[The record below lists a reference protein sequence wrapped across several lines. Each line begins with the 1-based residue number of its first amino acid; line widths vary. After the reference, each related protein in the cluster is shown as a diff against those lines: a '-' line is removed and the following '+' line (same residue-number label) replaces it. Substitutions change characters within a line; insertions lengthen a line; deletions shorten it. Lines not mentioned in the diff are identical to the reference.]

1 MEDNGFMS
9 LALDDVHCDKEG
21 LYSCTSSGGRFTY
34 KTFLDIYYDKF
45 EKTIQTYLTDPEQL
59 VFMFKTT
66 VNGKVRQ
73 IITYRET
80 TEGQMLRH
88 LHRLFALVFQR
99 NYEPHPES
107 YAYQKGKNIELCLKK
122 HLRSDTFLKTDIH
135 SYFDSVSYDLLIARI
150 LQLRIWPKSRKDSL
164 KKIVSTCFYNGHLPI
179 GFVSSP
185 ILSDIFLKDLDER
198 MSVMKGIR
206 YTRYADDIIVSSSG
220 NDAKNKLEQILET
233 LKTEITNHK
242 LELNDQKTYIRHLKL
257 EGDAIHLLG
266 LNMVKTQTKRNRITV
281 SQSFITET
289 SKEIGYLLQ
298 NKTNL
303 ESWELQQ
310 KFTSAMGKVS
320 FIRHVSKDSAKKL
333 KKLLEIKT
341 GYKGY
346 LTYKALSKVLFE
358 NVSVLHEFEKEKQ
371 IETYIRI
378 KKIKSYPT
386 SGRCWER
393 VTIPA
398 DMYKDVRKK
407 LQSILY
413 GICREF
419 ESDTNSVS
427 INRLE
432 VSIGEEQYR
441 FEYPWDVKQF
451 RSFIKRIC
459 TESAAINYS
468 ADYLFGIG
476 RPETL
481 EKSDENHSIRK
492 GFFCP
497 VGGFIPFG
505 TRIVYSEKG
514 DRWLFT
520 QESYSQ
526 IPGRGNSGGTV
537 KMETAEITEVME
549 QSEWEGRIN
558 VNLRWPFQ
566 MDDEIRKEINTT
578 ASRLKN
584 LLKPWMQEDSAPG
597 DSRCFQGE
605 KIRIRTEAQTLASI
619 LDSLKDLSSLVK
631 QTNGVNEIDA
641 WFIPVGFL
649 ETTKETRL
657 KYLNVSTP
665 RGKFKMRKFEE

>member
-1 MEDNGFMS
+1 MENNEFMS

-21 LYSCTSSGGRFTY
+21 LYSCTTSGGRFTY
-34 KTFLDIYYDKF
+34 KKFLDLYYRIF

-99 NYEPHPES
+99 NYEPHSES

-150 LQLRIWPKSRKDSL
+150 LQSRLWPKSRKDDL
-164 KKIVSTCFYNGHLPI
+164 EKILSTCFYNGHLPI

-220 NDAKNKLEQILET
+220 SDAKNKLEQILET

-242 LELNDQKTYIRHLKL
+242 LELNDQKTYIRHLKS

-266 LNMVKTQTKRNRITV
+266 LNMVKTNAKRNRITV

-320 FIRHVSKDSAKKL
+320 FIRHASKDSAKKL

-341 GYKGY
+341 GYKGNI
-346 LTYKALSKVLFE
+346 TYKGLSKVLLE
-358 NVSVLHEFEKEKQ
+358 DVSVLHEFESEKQ
-371 IETYIRI
+371 LETYIRVKNI
-378 KKIKSYPT
+378 KTCPA

-398 DMYKDVRKK
+398 DSQEGRTSFRYY
-407 LQSILY
+407 LFS
-413 GICREF
+413 ICREF
-419 ESDTNSVS
+419 EWNTNRLS
-427 INRLE
+427 INRMEL
-432 VSIGEEQYR
+432 SIGEEHYR
-441 FEYPWDVKQF
+441 FEYPWDTKQF
-451 RSFIKRIC
+451 RSFIKRIR
-459 TESAAINYS
+459 TESSEINYS
-468 ADYLFGIG
+468 ADYQFDNGQ
-476 RPETL
+476 PETL
-481 EKSDENHSIRK
+481 IKSGTYYYTTP
-492 GFFCP
+492 GFFRPLLTTMC
-497 VGGFIPFG
+497 IG
-505 TRIVYSEKG
+505 TCIVYSEKEE
-514 DRWLFT
+514 RWLL
-520 QESYSQ
+520 SKYSHSL
-526 IPGRGNSGGTV
+526 IAGRAA
-537 KMETAEITEVME
+537 KMEAAEITEVME

-558 VNLRWPFQ
+558 VDLRWPFQ
-566 MDDEIRKEINTT
+566 MDDEIRKDIDATV
-578 ASRLKN
+578 SRLKN
-584 LLKPWMQEDSAPG
+584 QLKPWMQEDSTRG

-605 KIRIRTEAQTLASI
+605 KVHIRIDSKTLAAI

-631 QTNGVNEIDA
+631 QTNGVNKINA

-657 KYLNVSTP
+657 KYLSVTTP
-665 RGKFKMRKFEE
+665 RGKFKLSKFEG